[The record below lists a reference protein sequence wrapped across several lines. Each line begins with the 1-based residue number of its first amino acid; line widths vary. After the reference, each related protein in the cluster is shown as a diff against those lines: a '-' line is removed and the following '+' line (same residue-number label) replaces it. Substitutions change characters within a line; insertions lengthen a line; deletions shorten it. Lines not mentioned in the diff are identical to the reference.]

1 MAQQATPNPSAVN
14 QHPGAPGFHG
24 KASFCTGIHCNFSV
38 LKLVFANFCRN
49 KNVLPFIRK
58 QRIPRAFS
66 PACSVE
72 KICRQTPIHLSRDHC
87 PPKTAACLQAGRKTR
102 AHFLRCL
109 KTSPRFTVGNALPFI
124 RKQRIPRA
132 FSPACSVEKICR
144 QTPIRLSRGQYPPKA
159 AARLQAGRKTRA
171 RFLRCLKTPPR
182 FTVGKSFP
190 FAPDGKAKAFFFPRA
205 LAHNRH
211 RGKQHRLPWR
221 AFPTGSGAVSAANTL
236 RSGALRPRKGSR
248 RERQPAACPLAQQR
262 AAPWL
267 RAGFACQR
275 AGYAFRLPKK
285 HARLEARFPPILYLC
300 AIGVSTPLFQNLADC
315 RNGSHIHELVCAIAR
330 RAALSRPPQ

>member
-1 MAQQATPNPSAVN
+1 MPPDAHPSLSRSLSAENRRLPASRTQNARSLPPLPENVSALHRWKCPPL
-14 QHPGAPGFHG
+14 HPQTTHSARFFL
-24 KASFCTGIHCNFSV
+24 AYSV
-38 LKLVFANFCRN
+38 
-49 KNVLPFIRK
+49 
-58 QRIPRAFS
+58 Q
-66 PACSVE
+66 
-72 KICRQTPIHLSRDHC
+72 KICRQTPIHLSRGQY

-102 AHFLRCL
+102 A
-109 KTSPRFTVGNALPFI
+109 
-124 RKQRIPRA
+124 
-132 FSPACSVEKICR
+132 
-144 QTPIRLSRGQYPPKA
+144 RL
-159 AARLQAGRKTRA
+159 
-171 RFLRCLKTPPR
+171 LRCLKTPPR
-182 FTVGKSFP
+182 STVGKSFP
-190 FAPDGKAKAFFFPRA
+190 FAPDGNAKALFYFPRA

-285 HARLEARFPPILYLC
+285 HARLEARFPYIISLRHRRVN
-300 AIGVSTPLFQNLADC
+300 APLPKP
-315 RNGSHIHELVCAIAR
+315 R
-330 RAALSRPPQ
+330 RL

>member
-1 MAQQATPNPSAVN
+1 MAQQATQNPSAVN

-49 KNVLPFIRK
+49 KN
-58 QRIPRAFS
+58 A
-66 PACSVE
+66 
-72 KICRQTPIHLSRDHC
+72 LS
-87 PPKTAACLQAGRKTR
+87 
-102 AHFLRCL
+102 
-109 KTSPRFTVGNALPFI
+109 FI

-144 QTPIRLSRGQYPPKA
+144 QTPIRLSRGQYPPKTA
-159 AARLQAGRKTRA
+159 ACLQAGRKTRA
-171 RFLRCLKTPPR
+171 RLLRCLKTPPR
-182 FTVGKSFP
+182 STVGKSFP
-190 FAPDGKAKAFFFPRA
+190 FAPDGNAKALFYFPRA

-285 HARLEARFPPILYLC
+285 HARLEARFPYIISLRHRRVN
-300 AIGVSTPLFQNLADC
+300 APLPKP
-315 RNGSHIHELVCAIAR
+315 R
-330 RAALSRPPQ
+330 RL